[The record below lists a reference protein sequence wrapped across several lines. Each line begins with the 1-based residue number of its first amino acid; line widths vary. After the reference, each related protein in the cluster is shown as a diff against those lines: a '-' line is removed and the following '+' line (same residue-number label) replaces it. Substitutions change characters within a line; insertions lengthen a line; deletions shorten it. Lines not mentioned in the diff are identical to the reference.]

1 MIELKQKEIDSLAH
15 ISFLEYKK
23 ITFKEQTARLA
34 SFSKDII
41 CGTTPSTK
49 DCSLWNGDVP
59 FITVDAMANRI
70 FTTTSTRT
78 ITKKAY
84 INSNRNVHKDFIMV
98 SCIGTVGVVSLASKD
113 SQTNQQINSINP
125 IDKFKYFLF
134 WSLKE
139 KKEELQLLSKSGS
152 ATPNVNK
159 ETFSKILIKTPDDIS
174 LRDFNKIAFPLFS
187 KILVIQNEIDCL
199 NKQRNLLLKKYFCS
213 E

>member
-1 MIELKQKEIDSLAH
+1 
-15 ISFLEYKK
+15 
-23 ITFKEQTARLA
+23 
-34 SFSKDII
+34 
-41 CGTTPSTK
+41 
-49 DCSLWNGDVP
+49 
-59 FITVDAMANRI
+59 
-70 FTTTSTRT
+70 
-78 ITKKAY
+78 
-84 INSNRNVHKDFIMV
+84 MV